1 MNSLSQYQTYIHQS
15 RYARWNDKKKR
26 RETWEETVDRYV
38 EFFSDKIPE
47 QAEGLSREEIR
58 EELRN
63 NITTMNVMPS
73 MRSLMT
79 AGKALEKA
87 HIGGYNCSYTAI
99 DDPRVFSEI
108 MYINMHGTGV
118 GFSCE
123 RQYVNKLPVI
133 SEEFFPTDIVIK
145 VKDSRL
151 GWCVAFQELISLL
164 YAGRIPS
171 WDTTEVRPAGSILKT
186 FGGRASGPEPLDKLF
201 HYCVALFQKAAGRKL
216 NSLECH
222 DLVCNISAC
231 TVAGGVRRAALI
243 SLSNLS
249 DDRMRSAKTGQ
260 WYVEKPN
267 RSFANNSAV
276 YTERPT
282 MDIFLKEFTSLIES
296 RSGERGIFNR
306 VAAVKKAKK
315 YGRRDPDQEFG
326 TNPCGEILLASGD
339 GGGEFCN
346 LSSVILRSEDT
357 KESILKKIR
366 IATIIGTLQSTLTDF
381 KYLRKSWKKKCEEER
396 LLGVSLN
403 GICDNKFMSTPSKE
417 LSDFLEVARQYAVE
431 INKVYAEALGINPAA
446 AITCVKPEG
455 NSSQLVG
462 SASGIHDRWA
472 PKYIRRVRG
481 DKKDPLTQLLIDS
494 GIPHEVDKV
503 SPNTVVF
510 SFPIKSPD
518 GAVFKGSKS
527 AVDQLELYAIYNNF
541 WAEHNPSITIYVK
554 DEEWLEVGAW
564 VYRNFDNVNGIS
576 FLPAS
581 DHVYEQAP
589 YEEIND
595 AMYEKLASELPV
607 IDFSK
612 LFIYEAEDHTEPA
625 RELACSSGTCELS

>member
-1 MNSLSQYQTYIHQS
+1 MTLSQYQTYIHQS
-15 RYARWNDKKKR
+15 RYARWNQAKKR
-26 RETWEETVDRYV
+26 RETWEETIDRYLD
-38 EFFSDKIPE
+38 FFHDRIPE
-47 QAEGLSREEIR
+47 QVEGLTRDDVHA
-58 EELRN
+58 ELRSH
-63 NITTMNVMPS
+63 MLDMKVMPS

-79 AGKALEKA
+79 AGKALEKN
-87 HIGGYNCSYTAI
+87 HIAGYNCSYTAI

-108 MYINMHGTGV
+108 MFINMHGTGV
-118 GFSCE
+118 GFSVE
-123 RQYVNKLPVI
+123 RQYVNKLPVVA
-133 SEEFFPTDIVIK
+133 EDFFPTDIVIK

-151 GWCVAFQELISLL
+151 GWCVAFQELVSLL

-171 WDTTEVRPAGSILKT
+171 WDVSEVRPAGSLLKT

-201 HYCVALFQKAAGRKL
+201 HYCVGLFQKAAGRKL

-222 DLVCNISAC
+222 DLACNISAC

-249 DDRMRSAKTGQ
+249 DDRMRSAKSGQ
-260 WYVEKPN
+260 WYIDKPN

-282 MDIFLKEFTSLIES
+282 MDIFLKEYMALIES

-306 VAAVKKAKK
+306 MAASKKTKK
-315 YGRRDPDQEFG
+315 YGRRNHDQEFG
-326 TNPCGEILLASGD
+326 TNPCGEILLSSGD

-346 LSSVILRSEDT
+346 LSSVILRAEDT

-417 LSDFLEVARQYAVE
+417 LEKFLDEARAYAVE
-431 INKVYAEALGINPAA
+431 INKTYATALGINPAA
-446 AITCVKPEG
+446 AISCVKPEG

-462 SASGIHDRWA
+462 SASGIHDRWSEF
-472 PKYIRRVRG
+472 YIRRVRG

-494 GIPHEVDKV
+494 GIPNEQDKM
-503 SPNTVVF
+503 SPQTVVF
-510 SFPIKSPD
+510 SFPIQSPAD
-518 GAVFKGSKS
+518 AVFKGQKS
-527 AVDQLELYAIYNNF
+527 AVDQLELYATYNNY

-564 VYRNFDNVNGIS
+564 VYKNFDNVNGIS

-581 DHVYEQAP
+581 DHIYEQAP
-589 YEEIND
+589 YETINKEL
-595 AMYEKLASELPV
+595 YTKLAAELPE

-625 RELACSSGTCELS
+625 KEFACASGGCELS